1 MLVGPGVS
9 VGTGVRVGATSV
21 AVGSLVDVGV
31 GVGAVSVAVGSLV
44 GVGVSVGAASVA
56 VGSLVGVGVEVGDTV
71 HVSVLWQREQGPA
84 AWLFGGVW
92 HKLHSV

>member
-44 GVGVSVGAASVA
+44 GVGV
-56 VGSLVGVGVEVGDTV
+56 EVGDTV

-84 AWLFGGVW
+84 AWLSGGVW